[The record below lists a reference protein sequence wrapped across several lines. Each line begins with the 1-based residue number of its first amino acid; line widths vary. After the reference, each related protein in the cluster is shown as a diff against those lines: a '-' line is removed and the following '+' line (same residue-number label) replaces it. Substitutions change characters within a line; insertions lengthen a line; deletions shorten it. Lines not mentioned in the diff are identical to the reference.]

1 MKMHLK
7 FMTTLTIISVAF
19 ASSVAAAPP
28 PTQPKLFVVIS
39 LDQFSAALFAE
50 YRDRFTGGLKRMARE
65 GVVFPSAYQ
74 SHAATE
80 TCPGH
85 STLLTGRHPSAT
97 GIVGNTWFDR
107 ATGKTL
113 YCVFDP
119 AGRVPQRDGQPRG
132 PANLKVPTFGEW
144 LKAANPASRNYAVSG
159 KDRAAITM
167 AGHDP
172 DGVFWW
178 DDENGF
184 TTYVPKGMS
193 DLDRLEPV
201 AAFNAAY
208 FASWKRG
215 GAPGWGKAD
224 PRCTP
229 EPQPSRFGGETIK
242 HRIPPAGWTPPPS
255 FRDLGDPDF
264 TRRFRASPAID
275 RVTLALASQLLDRAK
290 LGRGAAPDVLAVS
303 LSAIDYV
310 GHRYGTQGPEMCQ
323 QLMELDSA
331 LGSFI
336 AKLDALKVPVVV
348 ALSADHG
355 SVDAAERTA
364 ERGVPARRILPEVFG
379 GEINRAVRA
388 KLNLDFDPLSGGG
401 DQIVILGEPAK
412 RAAIEAATLAELRA
426 RPEVVA
432 VFTKAEL
439 LASMP
444 PRGKPAD
451 EMTLAERFAL
461 SADADR
467 SGDIAVAFQPYT
479 TFGNPQS
486 EGDTVAGHG
495 SVWNYDR
502 RVPLLFWWPGA
513 TPFEQ
518 PLPVETTDIAPTLA
532 ALAHIKTPPV
542 DGRCLDLDA
551 TAGDSCAR

>member
-1 MKMHLK
+1 
-7 FMTTLTIISVAF
+7 MTMRRGLTATLALLGAALAIPA
-19 ASSVAAAPP
+19 AAAPP
-28 PTQPKLFVVIS
+28 PAQPKLFVVIA
-39 LDQFSAALFAE
+39 LDQFSAALFDE
-50 YRDRFTGGLKRMARE
+50 YRDRFTGGLKRMAHE

-97 GIVGNTWFDR
+97 GIVGNSWFDR
-107 ATGKTL
+107 ATGKSL

-132 PANLKVPTFGEW
+132 PANLKVPTLGEW
-144 LKAANPASRNYAVSG
+144 LKAANPASRTYAVSG

-167 AGHDP
+167 AGHAP

-184 TTYVPKGMS
+184 TTYVPRGMS

-215 GAPGWGKAD
+215 GAPGWSKPD
-224 PRCTP
+224 PRCP
-229 EPQPSRFGGETIK
+229 VMPDASRFGGVTIA
-242 HRIPPAGWTPPPS
+242 HRMPPAGWTPPPG
-255 FRDLGDPDF
+255 FRDFGDADF
-264 TRRFRASPAID
+264 KRRFRASPALD
-275 RVTLALASQLLDRAK
+275 RVTLALAGQLLDRNK
-290 LGRGAAPDVLAVS
+290 LGRGAAPDVLAIS
-303 LSAIDYV
+303 LSAVDYV

-323 QLMELDSA
+323 QLMELDGA
-331 LGSFI
+331 LGGFI
-336 AKLDALKVPVVV
+336 ARLDALKVPVVV
-348 ALSADHG
+348 ALTADHG

-364 ERGVPARRILPEVFG
+364 TRGIPARRVFPEVFG

-388 KLNLDFDPLSGGG
+388 KLNLDFNPLGGGG
-401 DQIVILGEPAK
+401 DQIVILGDPA
-412 RAAIEAATLAELRA
+412 RRGAIEAATLAELRA

-432 VFTKAEL
+432 AFSKAEVM
-439 LASMP
+439 ASMP
-444 PRGKPAD
+444 RRGKPAD
-451 EMTLAERFAL
+451 ELTLAERFAL
-461 SADADR
+461 SADAER

-479 TFGNPQS
+479 TFGNPQA

-551 TAGDSCAR
+551 TAADSCAR